1 MSSCGESGGSVS
13 SLFLM
18 LSICEQTVLI
28 SVDIEVLVQV
38 TKLRAQFGTK
48 GLAKNKL
55 LRPHLC

>member
-1 MSSCGESGGSVS
+1 
-13 SLFLM
+13 M